1 MLGGCKKN
9 LHYKK
14 IPLFAKKIKKDDF
27 FSRTPDLLGP
37 TLMSNIQFT
46 EDSRILET
54 WQTFFQP

>member
-37 TLMSNIQFT
+37 TLMSNIQREKGSDLLKCPAT
-46 EDSRILET
+46 QKL
-54 WQTFFQP
+54 